1 MKPDLNLFELML
13 LQAPELSDETAAE
26 ILDFLYHL
34 TEAFE
39 SCYDGQLRRYAQ
51 SLEPEEP
58 PHPDLFDE
66 FYDELPDF

>member
-1 MKPDLNLFELML
+1 MKHNLNLFELML
-13 LQAPELSDETAAE
+13 LQAPQLSDETAAE

-39 SCYDGQLRRYAQ
+39 SCYYGQLRRYEQ

-58 PHPDLFDE
+58 LHPDLFDDL
-66 FYDELPDF
+66 YDELPDF